1 MKARRLIESSDFPPE
16 ALHVMFQAFDEAW
29 AEVSHHFATDEAE
42 KVDARTRLAHAIL
55 AVARRQR
62 QRGAPQERGLAG
74 DGHGLPRTD
83 SKLTTIDQAA
93 RQSEI

>member
-42 KVDARTRLAHAIL
+42 KEHARTRLAHAIL
-55 AVARRQR
+55 AVAR
-62 QRGAPQERGLAG
+62 GDSDNVERLKNEALQVMAMGYREG
-74 DGHGLPRTD
+74 TRT
-83 SKLTTIDQAA
+83 
-93 RQSEI
+93 